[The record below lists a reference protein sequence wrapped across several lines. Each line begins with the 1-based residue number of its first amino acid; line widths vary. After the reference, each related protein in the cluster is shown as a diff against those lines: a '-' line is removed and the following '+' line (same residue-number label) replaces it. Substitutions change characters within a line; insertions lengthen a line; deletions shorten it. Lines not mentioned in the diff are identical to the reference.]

1 MLLALMAQSVR
12 KKKAKEKAENDNVA
26 ISALPRVA
34 GSEQQ
39 AKWMPVARRKTLLKS
54 ESP

>member
-1 MLLALMAQSVR
+1 MLLGSMAQSVR
-12 KKKAKEKAENDNVA
+12 KKKEKEMAENDNIA

-39 AKWMPVARRKTLLKS
+39 AK
-54 ESP
+54 